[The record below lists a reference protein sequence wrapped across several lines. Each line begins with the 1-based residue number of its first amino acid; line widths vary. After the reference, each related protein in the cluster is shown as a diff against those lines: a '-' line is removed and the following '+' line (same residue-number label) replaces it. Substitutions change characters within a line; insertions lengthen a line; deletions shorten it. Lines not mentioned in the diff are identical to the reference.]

1 MNIQALRDEIH
12 TQYPIA
18 GDDFDPAAACRARV
32 DYLVDF
38 LHRTGLGG
46 FVLGISGGVDSLL
59 AGRLAQMACEAVR
72 AAGGKAR
79 FVAMRLPANRQA
91 DEKDARAA
99 LDFIR
104 PDDTLTVDIGPA
116 SDIMSTACVGG
127 EIGRGEAPDAAAVD
141 FHKGNIKARMRM
153 IAQYH
158 VAGRFNLAVLGTDHP
173 SEAVTGFFT
182 KFGDGA
188 CDLTVLNGL
197 SKPQIRQCA
206 GALGA
211 PPRLCL
217 KVPTADLE
225 EINPGKPDEEG
236 FGFPYA
242 DLDAF
247 MAGKSVPAE
256 IEARI
261 LERYAATRH
270 KREPIP
276 GFIG

>member
-1 MNIQALRDEIH
+1 MNPQALRNEILAH
-12 TQYPIA
+12 YPIA
-18 GDDFDPAAACRARV
+18 GADFDPAAACQARV
-32 DYLVDF
+32 EWLDGF
-38 LHRTGLGG
+38 LQRTGLRG

-59 AGRLAQMACEAVR
+59 AGRLAQMACEAAR
-72 AAGGKAR
+72 ARGVQAR
-79 FVAMRLPANRQA
+79 FVAMRLPAGVQA
-91 DEKDARAA
+91 DERDAQAA
-99 LDFIR
+99 IDFIQ
-104 PDDTLTVDIGPA
+104 PDEVMTVDIGPA
-116 SDIMSTACVGG
+116 AEAMSAACV
-127 EIGRGEAPDAAAVD
+127 EAEHMETPQAVAD

-158 VAGRFNLAVLGTDHP
+158 AAARLGLAVIGTDHP

-206 GALGA
+206 AALGA

-217 KVPTADLE
+217 KIPTADLE
-225 EINPGKPDEEG
+225 ELNPGKPDEEG

-242 DLDAF
+242 ALDDF
-247 MAGKSVPAE
+247 LAGKPVDAE

-261 LERYAATRH
+261 LALYTATRH
-270 KREPIP
+270 KRDPIP
-276 GFIG
+276 GFPL